1 MKDNLAYLLWAMFR
15 IKSKW
20 LCKHNYH
27 FYMLTIDV
35 IRKEKRTDTKNGFKI
50 DYECDWKTY
59 RKCNTCGK
67 ILNEEEYER
76 YLVE

>member
-1 MKDNLAYLLWAMFR
+1 MKNNLAYLLWAMFR

-27 FYMLTIDV
+27 FYMLTTDV
-35 IRKEKRTDTKNGFKI
+35 SRKEKRTDTKNGFKI
-50 DYECDWKTY
+50 DYERDWRTY

-67 ILNEEEYER
+67 TLSQEEYEN
-76 YLVE
+76 YVVE